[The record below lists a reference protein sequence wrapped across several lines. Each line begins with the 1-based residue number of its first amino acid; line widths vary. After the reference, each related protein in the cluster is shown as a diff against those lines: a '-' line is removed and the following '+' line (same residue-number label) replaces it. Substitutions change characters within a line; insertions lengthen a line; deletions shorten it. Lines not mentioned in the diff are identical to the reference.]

1 MYSQF
6 VKAVERLQCAVCL
19 KRVKRYAKI
28 THEQK
33 DDCNEFII
41 AFTFKIVLE
50 SVGTWTV
57 IGNI

>member
-1 MYSQF
+1 VYSEF

-19 KRVKRYAKI
+19 KPLKRYVKI

-33 DDCNEFII
+33 DDCNEFIF

-50 SVGTWTV
+50 SAGT
-57 IGNI
+57 